1 MLSLLSKIK
10 IKYFHIIGAYAYKAT
25 KNLEGLRPMQFWKL
39 FAVHFQNW
47 QGQRNVTNME

>member
-1 MLSLLSKIK
+1 MIPLLSKIER
-10 IKYFHIIGAYAYKAT
+10 KYFYIIGIYAYEAT
-25 KNLEGLRPMQFWKL
+25 KNLEGLRPMPFWKL